1 MSISQFDLELKVL
14 DLLEEFEDK
23 IDNLSAIPLTGKVM
37 LDREEIQ
44 EIIREINILL
54 PEEYQHV
61 KWIKSQKN
69 QIIEDAQHTADTLIT
84 NAQQE
89 EMKIIEN
96 AKSEE
101 SRMLGEVE
109 EHLRQRV
116 EEHEIVRLARERA
129 GEIVTEAERHAFE
142 LKQNAYS
149 YTEELLIKVK
159 GNLHDTLHTVD
170 KNINEMSDYK
180 NEEY

>member
-1 MSISQFDLELKVL
+1 MTISQYDLELKVL

-37 LDREEIQ
+37 MDREELQ

-69 QIIEDAQHTADTLIT
+69 QIIEDAQKTAEAMIS

-89 EMKIIEN
+89 ELKIIEN
-96 AKSEE
+96 AKTEE
-101 SRMLGEVE
+101 SRMLTEVE
-109 EHLRQRV
+109 DHLRHRV
-116 EEHEIVRLARERA
+116 EEHEIVRMARERA
-129 GEIVTEAERHAFE
+129 DDIIAEAEQQAAVLR
-142 LKQNAYS
+142 QNAYE
-149 YTEELLIKVK
+149 YTEELLVKVRD
-159 GNLHDTLHTVD
+159 NLHGVLHTVD
-170 KNINEMSDYK
+170 RNIDEMSGYK
-180 NEEY
+180 SDEN

>member
-69 QIIEDAQHTADTLIT
+69 QIIEDAQNTADTLIS

-96 AKSEE
+96 AKNEE
-101 SRMLGEVE
+101 SRMLGEME
-109 EHLRQRV
+109 AHLRQRV
-116 EEHEIVRLARERA
+116 DEHEIVRLAQEKA
-129 GEIVTEAERHAFE
+129 EEIISEAESQAAG
-142 LKQNAYS
+142 LDKTPMSIQKIYS
-149 YTEELLIKVK
+149 
-159 GNLHDTLHTVD
+159 
-170 KNINEMSDYK
+170 
-180 NEEY
+180 